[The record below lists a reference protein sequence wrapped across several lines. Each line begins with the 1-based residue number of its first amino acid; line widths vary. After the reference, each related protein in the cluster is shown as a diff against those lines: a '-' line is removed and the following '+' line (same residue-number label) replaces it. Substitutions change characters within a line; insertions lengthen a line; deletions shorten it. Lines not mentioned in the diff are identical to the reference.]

1 MVDSGPERPGDN
13 STVPSDWDPPVDP
26 AALERAMQRVP
37 LGAFAVA
44 GITVL
49 LLLAGYLY
57 VYLFIFLPRGTVS

>member
-1 MVDSGPERPGDN
+1 MADSGPHRPADH
-13 STVPSDWDPPVDP
+13 SAVPSDWDQPVDP

-44 GITVL
+44 GIAVL
-49 LLLAGYLY
+49 LLMAGYLY